1 MQEENARAGTQ
12 SGGRFI
18 DTLIAQWMS
27 RTGSN
32 IPLQQTEEV
41 AESSNTQNVD
51 NNKQQALQNHER
63 VIQSLK
69 RKLKESQEAEASL
82 SASLEM
88 EARNREEIQTKLNAT
103 WVDIENITEYINYI
117 RESLASFQQQRTSL
131 ASIYDNVILKQ
142 QETIQKMQLND
153 SKSKDLENH
162 VAQLKNNSLLQEER
176 LQEAIAEQNKLRK
189 QLETS
194 ENELQLQRNEL
205 ANAHAAEK
213 LTLVKE
219 QQRLLLEY
227 ENVQSRLQMV
237 EKEKCDI
244 AKSAAQLENKLLLQ
258 EEKMQEALMEQNKL
272 KKQAESVERELHS
285 QKNELTR
292 AYAEEK
298 KMLIEKQQRLQ
309 LESEN
314 LQSRLNTLEQD
325 KNNITEIIEQKDALI
340 SKLEDEVSM
349 YKNQIDTI
357 TARYNET
364 STKCEALTERQHTRE
379 EELVT
384 KTERIQN
391 LEAMLSAV
399 KQREADLVNDV
410 NRIEE
415 ILTNKRDY
423 TKNLENKL
431 SNVQRD
437 LQFAQMQNTAM
448 KENLERINSTN
459 EFTTTELQQKLKA
472 LQREKEE
479 IIKRESTKTKN
490 AETLYENTRTKHTEE
505 ISTLKNNFKELY
517 ETRLVELQKTIE
529 YQNEVINGIKKE
541 NNALNKSLT
550 ETRADNTSL
559 RNHYEFIINRNEDLQ
574 EKLKKA
580 TEMTQIKS
588 IDDRKPTSVS
598 TKYNDSTSVSLND
611 NNEDKPTSQ
620 TLDSMR
626 PSMNKH
632 NQNEQEAEVTSVT
645 SKKFFKFRSV
655 QPQPRTYAKRRRD

>member
-1 MQEENARAGTQ
+1 MQEEKARAATQKSQ

-18 DTLIAQWMS
+18 DTLIAQWVS

-32 IPLQQTEEV
+32 IPLQQAEEQV
-41 AESSNTQNVD
+41 AESSNTQDVD

-88 EARNREEIQTKLNAT
+88 EARNREEMQTKLNAT
-103 WVDIENITEYINYI
+103 WVYIENITEYFNYI
-117 RESLASFQQQRTSL
+117 RESLASFQQHCTSL

-142 QETIQKMQLND
+142 QETIQKLQLND

-176 LQEAIAEQNKLRK
+176 LQEAIAEKNKLRK

-194 ENELQLQRNEL
+194 EYELQLQRNEM

-272 KKQAESVERELHS
+272 KKQAESVEREFHS

-314 LQSRLNTLEQD
+314 LQLRLNTLEQD

-364 STKCEALTERQHTRE
+364 STKCEALTERQHMRE
-379 EELVT
+379 KELVT

-399 KQREADLVNDV
+399 KQREADLANDV

-415 ILTNKRDY
+415 TLTNKRDY
-423 TKNLENKL
+423 TKDLENKF
-431 SNVQRD
+431 SNVQRE
-437 LQFAQMQNTAM
+437 LQLAQMQNTAM
-448 KENLERINSTN
+448 KESLERTKSTN

-479 IIKRESTKTKN
+479 IIKRESTKNKN

-505 ISTLKNNFKELY
+505 ISTLKNNY
-517 ETRLVELQKTIE
+517 ETRLVELKKTTE
-529 YQNEVINGIKKE
+529 YLNEVINGIKKD

-550 ETRADNTSL
+550 ETRAENTSL
-559 RNHYEFIINRNEDLQ
+559 RNNYEFIINRNEDLQ
-574 EKLKKA
+574 EKLKEA

-598 TKYNDSTSVSLND
+598 TKYNVSTSMSLND

-620 TLDSMR
+620 TQDSMR
-626 PSMNKH
+626 PSMKKH

>member
-1 MQEENARAGTQ
+1 MQEENARASTQ

-18 DTLIAQWMS
+18 DKLITQWVN

-32 IPLQQTEEV
+32 VPSQQAEEQV
-41 AESSNTQNVD
+41 AESSNTKDVD

-82 SASLEM
+82 SASLET
-88 EARNREEIQTKLNAT
+88 EVRNREEIQTKLNAT
-103 WVDIENITEYINYI
+103 WVYIENITEYFNYI
-117 RESLASFQQQRTSL
+117 KESLASFQQHRT
-131 ASIYDNVILKQ
+131 N
-142 QETIQKMQLND
+142 
-153 SKSKDLENH
+153 LENH

-194 ENELQLQRNEL
+194 ECELQLQRNEL

-244 AKSAAQLENKLLLQ
+244 VAQLENKLLLH
-258 EEKMQEALMEQNKL
+258 EERMQEAMMEHNKL
-272 KKQAESVERELHS
+272 KKQAESAEREFHS

-364 STKCEALTERQHTRE
+364 SAKCEALTERQHTRE

-391 LEAMLSAV
+391 LETMLSAV

-415 ILTNKRDY
+415 TLTNKRDY
-423 TKNLENKL
+423 INNLENKL

-437 LQFAQMQNTAM
+437 LQLAQMQNTAM
-448 KENLERINSTN
+448 KENLERTKSTN

-479 IIKRESTKTKN
+479 IIKRESTKNKN
-490 AETLYENTRTKHTEE
+490 AETLYENTRTKHTQE
-505 ISTLKNNFKELY
+505 ISTLKNNY

-529 YQNEVINGIKKE
+529 YLNEVINGIKKE

-550 ETRADNTSL
+550 ETRADNTNL
-559 RNHYEFIINRNEDLQ
+559 RNNHEFLMRRNDDLQ
-574 EKLKKA
+574 KKLKEA
-580 TEMTQIKS
+580 AEITQIKS

-620 TLDSMR
+620 TPDSMR
-626 PSMNKH
+626 PSMKKH

>member
-1 MQEENARAGTQ
+1 MQEENARACTQ

-18 DTLIAQWMS
+18 DTLITQWVN

-32 IPLQQTEEV
+32 VPSQQAEEQV
-41 AESSNTQNVD
+41 AESSNTKDVD

-82 SASLEM
+82 SASLET
-88 EARNREEIQTKLNAT
+88 EVRNREEIQTKLNAT
-103 WVDIENITEYINYI
+103 WVYIENITEYFNYI
-117 RESLASFQQQRTSL
+117 KESLASFQQHRTSL
-131 ASIYDNVILKQ
+131 ASLYDNVILKQ
-142 QETIQKMQLND
+142 QETIQKLQLND

-162 VAQLKNNSLLQEER
+162 VAQLKNNSLFQEER

-194 ENELQLQRNEL
+194 ECELQLQRNEL

-244 AKSAAQLENKLLLQ
+244 VAQLENKLLLH
-258 EEKMQEALMEQNKL
+258 EDKMQEALMEHNKL
-272 KKQAESVERELHS
+272 KKQAESAEREFHS

-364 STKCEALTERQHTRE
+364 SAKCEALTERQHTRE

-391 LEAMLSAV
+391 LETMLSAV

-415 ILTNKRDY
+415 TLTNKRDY
-423 TKNLENKL
+423 INNLENKL

-437 LQFAQMQNTAM
+437 LQLAQMQNTAM
-448 KENLERINSTN
+448 KENLERTKSTN

-479 IIKRESTKTKN
+479 IIKRESTKNKN

-505 ISTLKNNFKELY
+505 ISTLKNNY

-529 YQNEVINGIKKE
+529 YLNEVINGIKKE

-550 ETRADNTSL
+550 ETRADNTNL
-559 RNHYEFIINRNEDLQ
+559 RNNHEFLMRRNDDLQ
-574 EKLKKA
+574 KKLKEA
-580 TEMTQIKS
+580 AEITQIKS

-598 TKYNDSTSVSLND
+598 TKYDDSTPVSLND
-611 NNEDKPTSQ
+611 NNEDKPTQ

-626 PSMNKH
+626 PSMKKH